1 MANAALEGLRRDEVA
16 RFSVSLSERA
26 EKALEQ
32 LGLTG
37 SEVKAYV
44 ALLRGGTMTASDVS
58 RQARIPYSKVYDALE
73 ALHEKGW
80 VEEQKS
86 SPIVYTA
93 RPPDTALEE
102 LESRQETQRKEK
114 QSLALEELMGVYQKR
129 GEQEK
134 PDIWIMRGTSEIL
147 SRVKNLLLNCR
158 TELLV
163 ALPPQILPFI
173 DQVVPLL
180 AALKERGV
188 KNMILT
194 SPEIPNEAMEQLS
207 KVAEVRTRKTMYGG
221 GIISDSREVVL
232 LLAGGEQSVP
242 LAIWASHHGLAS
254 FAKDYFEHLWDSPG
268 TVKA

>member
-1 MANAALEGLRRDEVA
+1 M
-16 RFSVSLSERA
+16 SLSERA
-26 EKALEQ
+26 GEALER

-58 RQARIPYSKVYDALE
+58 RAARIPYSKVYESLE
-73 ALHEKGW
+73 SLHAKGW

-86 SPIVYTA
+86 RPIVYTA

-102 LESRQETQRKEK
+102 LRSRQETERKEK
-114 QSLALEELMGVYQKR
+114 EALALEELMGIYVNR

-134 PDIWIMRGTSEIL
+134 PDLWIMRGTSEIL

-158 TELLV
+158 TELLI
-163 ALPPQILPFI
+163 ALPPQLIPFT
-173 DQVVPLL
+173 DQIEPLL

-188 KNMILT
+188 KNLVLT
-194 SPEIPNEAMEQLS
+194 SPEVQADAIAQLS

-221 GIISDSREVVL
+221 GLISDAREVVL
-232 LLAGGEQSVP
+232 LLGPGESGGLP
-242 LAIWASHHGLAS
+242 LAIWASHHGLAG
-254 FAKDYFEHLWDSPG
+254 FAKDYFEFLWDSPG
-268 TVKA
+268 TTKAAT

>member
-1 MANAALEGLRRDEVA
+1 M
-16 RFSVSLSERA
+16 SLSERA
-26 EKALEQ
+26 EQALEQ

-73 ALHEKGW
+73 SLHEKGW

-86 SPIVYTA
+86 RPIVYTA

-102 LESRQETQRKEK
+102 LKSRQETQRKEK
-114 QSLALEELMGVYQKR
+114 QAMVLEELMGIYQNR

-134 PDIWIMRGTSEIL
+134 PDIWIMRGTNEIL

-163 ALPPQILPFI
+163 ALPPQILPFT

-180 AALKERGV
+180 AALKEKGV
-188 KNMILT
+188 RSMILT
-194 SPEIPNEAMEQLS
+194 SPEIPGQIIEQFS
-207 KVAEVRTRKTMYGG
+207 RVAEVRTRKTMYGG
-221 GIISDSREVVL
+221 GLISDSREVVL
-232 LLAGGEQSVP
+232 LLGSSEQGSVP